1 MKIKITVS
9 LFFPLPL
16 NQSFPCFLVKKR
28 TPKSVFT
35 PPYVLL
41 LVRTFLT
48 LEGIAAQVDPEFNIY
63 EMSLPW
69 VVRRSLSPSTDKGI
83 DVLRNTILK
92 SNNKIQWERLLDLIN
107 STTNNSQEKEEDDDD
122 TTSAVAVTETVES
135 SVSPPTQSSAT
146 SSTVVTDSTNET
158 PTTATATTSVSPIA
172 SSLSPLEDHENEKEL
187 KEQKQKEYA
196 DSRNAAMKDAV
207 GTLLGSTEGKALRG
221 VLKDLDTPDLIWK
234 LGSIEGRPI
243 LKMATTKVVNSFSL
257 FTSTRGSSSSIINEK
272 VAVLVEDIRPISEE
286 CKELRERQIQRTK
299 LVTRLLVKKQL
310 KSCLFSFKGIIGTSR
325 LLLGMIQITTSILIQ
340 KMIRKLLLLTTTREK
355 PKTKSPLF

>member
-1 MKIKITVS
+1 M
-9 LFFPLPL
+9 
-16 NQSFPCFLVKKR
+16 
-28 TPKSVFT
+28 
-35 PPYVLL
+35 
-41 LVRTFLT
+41 VRTFLT

-107 STTNNSQEKEEDDDD
+107 STTNNNQEEDDDD
-122 TTSAVAVTETVES
+122 TPAVAVTETVES
-135 SVSPPTQSSAT
+135 SVSPPPQSSAS
-146 SSTVVTDSTNET
+146 SSTVIVTDSTNEM

-172 SSLSPLEDHENEKEL
+172 SSLSPLEDNENEKEL
-187 KEQKQKEYA
+187 KEQKREGYA

-257 FTSTRGSSSSIINEK
+257 FTSTRSRSSNEK

-310 KSCLFSFKGIIGTSR
+310 KSCLFSFKGIMGTSR